1 MNTKTKLL
9 GSALVLAIV
18 ALAVTAANRP
28 GLSGYIMS
36 RSLLGHGPDDSHDE
50 SNHSETG
57 AHDHSASDDL
67 AHDHSHD
74 DDTGTTSQITVWSAH
89 TEVFIEHR
97 YVIAGSPTRFI
108 THVSDTEAREPR
120 RQGPVT
126 FVLRHESDDPITH
139 TEIRPARDG
148 IYIPTLTFPQPGR
161 WEVSLLVGHDGH
173 NHVVKLPRVRV
184 YASQAEAEQAPP
196 PVETEGFAFLKE
208 QQWQAHTGIEP
219 VGVHSIEGNDVISV
233 PESALIQQG
242 EKWFVYLQV
251 AGETFRKTIVTPCC
265 KEDGFVEITAGL
277 SEGQHVVTQGIAAVT
292 AAEAAAPDDAHTHDD
307 AHAEAD
313 HQHDDTQD
321 AHTHAADTAGAHVH
335 GDAQDTH
342 SHAADAADAHVH
354 GDVPVTDDHA
364 HEDGAVH
371 LTDDQARRFNIRLG
385 RARPGSIDSIVRV
398 PGEIAFNA
406 DRVAHIV
413 PQIPGIAREVLKS
426 VGDTVRAGE
435 PLGWL
440 ESTAL
445 GQAKIQ
451 YLSKLSEISCCSVE
465 LTRAEEVHHNTLKL
479 LNALESS
486 PTLEKLRKTN
496 DGPMGKNRS
505 ELVSA
510 YAEYSLAKAVYDRE
524 KQLLERKITSQEEYL
539 KAESAFEKADALYT
553 SARDSV
559 AFNVEQNLR
568 EAQQAQQVR
577 EMELQ
582 GAERNLYV
590 LGLTPA
596 DIERLKYVGLGQT
609 PGAGPAPV
617 QCSDPNC
624 PACAKKAAAG
634 PAIVVDVNEENRKL
648 AWYPLRAPFDGTVIQ
663 KHLSLGESVKDD
675 SDVFVVADL
684 STVWAQL
691 QVHRKDLPLIR
702 KGQQVTISA
711 GAGIPEVRGVIDY
724 VAPLIDQTTRTAEVR
739 VVLNNSSGALRPGLF
754 VTGSVMAGGSHAGTV
769 VAKSS
774 IQYLGDKPCVF
785 VYDGHSYARRDI
797 VLGKSDRQNVEILSG
812 LEQGELIVT
821 EGSFH
826 LKAESEKGEMG
837 GGHGHAH

>member
-36 RSLLGHGPDDSHDE
+36 RSLLGYGPDDSHDE
-50 SNHSETG
+50 SDHSETG
-57 AHDHSASDDL
+57 AHDQSASDDL

-74 DDTGTTSQITVWSAH
+74 DDTGTTSQITVWSGH
-89 TEVFIEHR
+89 LEVFIEHP
-97 YVIAGSPTRFI
+97 YVVAGSPTKFI

-139 TEIRPARDG
+139 AETGPARDG
-148 IYIPTLTFPQPGR
+148 IYIPELTFPQPGQ
-161 WEVSLLVGHDGH
+161 WDVSLLVGHDGH

-184 YASQAEAEQAPP
+184 YASQGEAEQSPP
-196 PVETEGFAFLKE
+196 PVEIEGFAFLKE
-208 QQWQAHTGIEP
+208 QQWEARTGIEP
-219 VGVHSIEGNDVISV
+219 VGAHPIEGRDVISV

-242 EKWFVYLQV
+242 DKWVVYLQI
-251 AGETFRKTIVTPCC
+251 AGETFRKTVVTPCC
-265 KEDGFVEITAGL
+265 KENGFVEITAGL
-277 SEGQHVVTQGIAAVT
+277 SEGQHVVTQGIAAV
-292 AAEAAAPDDAHTHDD
+292 AAAAPDDAHTHDD

-313 HQHDDTQD
+313 HQHEDTQDAHAEDAGAVAAHVHDDTQD
-321 AHTHAADTAGAHVH
+321 AHTHDDVSAA
-335 GDAQDTH
+335 
-342 SHAADAADAHVH
+342 
-354 GDVPVTDDHA
+354 DDHA
-364 HEDGAVH
+364 HEDGVVH
-371 LTDDQARRFNIRLG
+371 LTDDQARRFNICLSRVL
-385 RARPGSIDSIVRV
+385 PGSIDSIVRV

-465 LTRAEEVHHNTLKL
+465 LARAEEVHHNTVKL

-486 PTLEKLRKTN
+486 PTLEELRKTN

-510 YAEYSLAKAVYDRE
+510 YAEYSLAKAAYDRE

-539 KAESAFEKADALYT
+539 KAESAFEKTDALYT

-559 AFNVEQNLR
+559 AFAVEQNLR
-568 EAQQAQQVR
+568 EAQQTQQVR

-596 DIERLKYVGLGQT
+596 GIERLKYVGLGQT
-609 PGAGPAPV
+609 ADANAPAAV
-617 QCSDPNC
+617 TCSDPNC
-624 PACAKKAAAG
+624 VECRKKAAAAG
-634 PAIVVDVNEENRKL
+634 LPPVVDVNEENRKL

-663 KHLSLGESVKDD
+663 KHLSLGESAKDD

-691 QVHRKDLPLIR
+691 QVHRKDLPLIS
-702 KGQQVTISA
+702 KGRQVTIATGS
-711 GAGIPEVRGVIDY
+711 GIPEVRGVIDY
-724 VAPLIDQTTRTAEVR
+724 VAPLIDPATRTAEVR
-739 VVLNNSSGALRPGLF
+739 VVLDNSSGALRPGLF
-754 VTGSVMAGGSHAGTV
+754 VTGSIMAGDSHVGTV

-774 IQYLGDKPCVF
+774 VQYVGDRPCVF
-785 VYDGHSYARRDI
+785 VYDGHAYTRREI
-797 VLGKSDRQNVEILSG
+797 VLGKADGQNVEVLSG
-812 LEQGELIVT
+812 IEQGELIVT

-826 LKAESEKGEMG
+826 LKAEIEKGEAG
-837 GGHGHAH
+837 CGHGHAH